1 MSKKEQVLLEDVDTE
16 KPKDIKKSIR
26 YFFELLMLQKKKTI
40 PAVISNVIGTLAYV
54 MIPLITARAIDG
66 LIEAIKTPD
75 TSMME
80 SIREA
85 ITGPLLLLLLL
96 SGIIF
101 ICNYFQEYLIA
112 SVSEE
117 VSLTLR
123 KKITDKLNKL
133 PLNFYDQTQVG
144 DLLSRT
150 TADADKVSTFI
161 VMSFN
166 QFVSSIIIVIVGLSL
181 MIYVSGRLALII
193 IIMILIN
200 IIVTKVISKKN
211 QTLFGDNMYTLGKL
225 SGATEEYYS
234 GNTIIKAFNKQE
246 DVIQKADQ
254 LIDEQYTAHKKAQFV
269 NFAIYP
275 IMRTITQLA
284 YISTALLG
292 AVLAIQGTMTI
303 GLLQAFLQYVNQ
315 ISDPITEA
323 SYVVNMLQGC
333 LAAIERIYEVLDE
346 ENEVPD
352 IANANVID
360 NPLGQI
366 EFSHVSFGYNK
377 NQLIMKDVSFIAEPK
392 KMIAIVGP
400 TGAGKTTLV
409 NLLMRFYEINSGAVL
424 FDGIGIKTLT
434 RHDLRKQFG
443 MVLQDT
449 WLFEG
454 TIAENISYGK
464 KDATREEFI
473 DAAKKAQCDS
483 FIKTLPEGYD
493 TIISS
498 ENNMISQGQQQLLTI
513 ARTIL
518 SAPKVMILD
527 EATSS
532 IDTKTEIKIQQAIDH
547 LMMDRTSFVIAHRLS
562 TIKNA
567 DLILVMDKGNIIETG
582 SHNELLEQDGFYAD
596 LYQSQFQTPT
606 A

>member
-1 MSKKEQVLLEDVDTE
+1 MSKKEQVLLEEIDSE
-16 KPKDIKKSIR
+16 KPKNLKKAVH

-40 PAVISNVIGTLAYV
+40 PAILSNIIGTLAYV
-54 MIPLITARAIDG
+54 SIPLVTAQAIDG
-66 LIEAIKTPD
+66 LIEAVRSPGA
-75 TSMME
+75 SMME
-80 SIREA
+80 SIRAA
-85 ITGPLLLLLLL
+85 ITGPLLILLVIA
-96 SGIIF
+96 GITF
-101 ICNYFQEYLIA
+101 VCNYFQEYLIA

-117 VSLTLR
+117 ASLTLR
-123 KKITDKLNKL
+123 KKITAKLNKL

-150 TADADKVSTFI
+150 TADADKVANFI
-161 VMSFN
+161 IMSFN
-166 QFVSSIIIVIVGLSL
+166 QFISSIIIVIVGLSL
-181 MIYVSGRLALII
+181 MIYVSGRLSLII
-193 IIMILIN
+193 ICMILVN

-246 DVIQKADQ
+246 EVIQKADQ
-254 LIDEQYTAHKKAQFV
+254 LIDEQYKAHKKAQFV

-275 IMRTITQLA
+275 IMRSITQLA
-284 YISTALLG
+284 YISSALMG
-292 AVLAIQGTMTI
+292 ATLAIQGTITI

-352 IANANVID
+352 IQKANLID

-377 NQLIMKDVSFIAEPK
+377 NQLIMKDVNFIAEPK
-392 KMIAIVGP
+392 KTIAIVGP

-409 NLLMRFYEINSGAVL
+409 NLLMRFYEINSGSIL
-424 FDGIGIKTLT
+424 FDGIDTNTLT

-464 KDATREEFI
+464 KDATREEVI
-473 DAAKKAQCDS
+473 AAAKKAQCDS
-483 FIKTLPEGYD
+483 FIQTLPEGYD

-518 SAPKVMILD
+518 SDPKVMILD

-547 LMMDRTSFVIAHRLS
+547 LMLDRTSFVIAHRLS

-582 SHNELLEQDGFYAD
+582 SHHELLDKDGFYAD
-596 LYQSQFQTPT
+596 LYQSQFQS

>member
-1 MSKKEQVLLEDVDTE
+1 MSKKEQVLLEELDSE
-16 KPKDIKKSIR
+16 KPKNLKKAVH

-40 PAVISNVIGTLAYV
+40 PAILSNIIGTLAYV
-54 MIPLITARAIDG
+54 SIPLVTAQAIDG
-66 LIEAIKTPD
+66 LIEAVKLPG

-80 SIREA
+80 SIRAA
-85 ITGPLLLLLLL
+85 ITGPLLILLIIA
-96 SGIIF
+96 GIIF

-117 VSLTLR
+117 ASLTLR
-123 KKITDKLNKL
+123 KKITAKLNKL

-150 TADADKVSTFI
+150 TADADKVANFI
-161 VMSFN
+161 IMSFN
-166 QFVSSIIIVIVGLSL
+166 QFISSIIIVIAGLSL
-181 MIYVSGRLALII
+181 MIYVSGRLSLII
-193 IIMILIN
+193 IFMILIN

-246 DVIQKADQ
+246 EVIQKADQ
-254 LIDEQYTAHKKAQFV
+254 LIDEQYKAHKKAQFV

-275 IMRTITQLA
+275 IMRSITQLA
-284 YISTALLG
+284 YISSALMG
-292 AVLAIQGTMTI
+292 ATLAIQGTITI

-333 LAAIERIYEVLDE
+333 LAAIERIYEVLDA

-352 IANANVID
+352 IKKANVID

-377 NQLIMKDVSFIAEPK
+377 NQLIMKDVNFIAEPK
-392 KMIAIVGP
+392 KTIAIVGP

-409 NLLMRFYEINSGAVL
+409 NLLMRFYEINSGSIL
-424 FDGIGIKTLT
+424 FDGIDTNTLT

-464 KDATREEFI
+464 KDATREEVI
-473 DAAKKAQCDS
+473 AAAKKAQCDS
-483 FIKTLPEGYD
+483 FIQTLPEGYD

-518 SAPKVMILD
+518 SDPKVMILD

-547 LMMDRTSFVIAHRLS
+547 LMLDRTSFVIAHRLS

-582 SHNELLEQDGFYAD
+582 SHHELLEKDGFYAD
-596 LYQSQFQTPT
+596 LYQSQFQS

>member
-1 MSKKEQVLLEDVDTE
+1 MSKKEQVLLEEIDTE
-16 KPKDIKKSIR
+16 KPKNLKKAVHS
-26 YFFELLMLQKKKTI
+26 FFELLMLQKKKTI
-40 PAVISNVIGTLAYV
+40 PAILSNIIGTLAYV
-54 MIPLITARAIDG
+54 SIPLVTAQAIDG
-66 LIEAIKTPD
+66 LIEAVRSPGA
-75 TSMME
+75 SMME
-80 SIREA
+80 SIRAA
-85 ITGPLLLLLLL
+85 ITGPLLILLVIA
-96 SGIIF
+96 GITF

-117 VSLTLR
+117 ASLTLR
-123 KKITDKLNKL
+123 KKITAKLNKL

-150 TADADKVSTFI
+150 TADADKVSNFI

-166 QFVSSIIIVIVGLSL
+166 QFISSIIIVIVGLSL
-181 MIYVSGRLALII
+181 MIYVSGRLSLII
-193 IIMILIN
+193 IFMILIN

-246 DVIQKADQ
+246 EVIQKADQ
-254 LIDEQYTAHKKAQFV
+254 LIDEQYKAHKKAQFV

-284 YISTALLG
+284 YISSALLG
-292 AVLAIQGTMTI
+292 ATLAIQGTITI

-352 IANANVID
+352 IKQANMID

-366 EFSHVSFGYNK
+366 EFSHVNFGYTK

-392 KMIAIVGP
+392 KTIAIVGP

-409 NLLMRFYEINSGAVL
+409 NLLMRFYEINSGSIL
-424 FDGIGIKTLT
+424 FDGIDTNTLT

-464 KDATREEFI
+464 KEATREEVI
-473 DAAKKAQCDS
+473 AAAKKAQCDS
-483 FIKTLPEGYD
+483 FIQTLPEGYD

-518 SAPKVMILD
+518 SDPKVMILD

-547 LMMDRTSFVIAHRLS
+547 LMLDRTSFVIAHRLS

-582 SHNELLEQDGFYAD
+582 NHNDLLEQDGFYAD
-596 LYQSQFQTPT
+596 LYQSQFQS

>member
-1 MSKKEQVLLEDVDTE
+1 MSKKEQVLLEELDSE
-16 KPKDIKKSIR
+16 KPKNLKKAVH

-40 PAVISNVIGTLAYV
+40 PAILSNIIGTLAYV
-54 MIPLITARAIDG
+54 SIPLVTAQAIDG
-66 LIEAIKTPD
+66 LIEAVKLPG

-80 SIREA
+80 SIRAA
-85 ITGPLLLLLLL
+85 ITGPLLILLIIA
-96 SGIIF
+96 GIIF

-117 VSLTLR
+117 ASLTLR
-123 KKITDKLNKL
+123 KKITAKLNKL

-150 TADADKVSTFI
+150 TADADKVANFI
-161 VMSFN
+161 IMSFN
-166 QFVSSIIIVIVGLSL
+166 QFISSIIIVIVGLSL
-181 MIYVSGRLALII
+181 MIYVSGRLSLII
-193 IIMILIN
+193 ICMILVN

-246 DVIQKADQ
+246 EVIQKADQ
-254 LIDEQYTAHKKAQFV
+254 LIDEQYKAHKKAQFV

-275 IMRTITQLA
+275 IMRSITQLA
-284 YISTALLG
+284 YISSALMG
-292 AVLAIQGTMTI
+292 ATLAIQGTITI

-333 LAAIERIYEVLDE
+333 LAAIERIYEVLDA

-352 IANANVID
+352 IKKANVID

-377 NQLIMKDVSFIAEPK
+377 NQLIMKDVNFIAEPK
-392 KMIAIVGP
+392 KTIAIVGP

-409 NLLMRFYEINSGAVL
+409 NLLMRFYEINSGSIL
-424 FDGIGIKTLT
+424 FDGIDTNTLT

-464 KDATREEFI
+464 KDATREEVI
-473 DAAKKAQCDS
+473 AAAKKAQCDS
-483 FIKTLPEGYD
+483 FIQTLPEGYD

-518 SAPKVMILD
+518 SDPKVMILD

-547 LMMDRTSFVIAHRLS
+547 LMLDRTSFVIAHRLS

-582 SHNELLEQDGFYAD
+582 SHHELLEKDGFYAD
-596 LYQSQFQTPT
+596 LYQSQFQS

>member
-1 MSKKEQVLLEDVDTE
+1 MSKKEQVLLEEIDSE
-16 KPKDIKKSIR
+16 KPKNLKKSVH

-40 PAVISNVIGTLAYV
+40 PAILSNIIGTLAYV
-54 MIPLITARAIDG
+54 SIPLVTAQAIDG
-66 LIEAIKTPD
+66 LIEAVKLPG

-80 SIREA
+80 SIRAA
-85 ITGPLLLLLLL
+85 ITGPLLILLIIA
-96 SGIIF
+96 GIIF

-117 VSLTLR
+117 TSLTLR
-123 KKITDKLNKL
+123 KKITAKLNKL

-150 TADADKVSTFI
+150 TADADKVANFI
-161 VMSFN
+161 IMSFN
-166 QFVSSIIIVIVGLSL
+166 QFISSIIIVIVGLSL
-181 MIYVSGRLALII
+181 MIYVSGRLSLII
-193 IIMILIN
+193 ICMILVN

-246 DVIQKADQ
+246 EVIQKADQ
-254 LIDEQYTAHKKAQFV
+254 LIDEQYKAHKKAQFV

-275 IMRTITQLA
+275 IMRSITQLA
-284 YISTALLG
+284 YISSALMG
-292 AVLAIQGTMTI
+292 ATLAIQGTLTI

-352 IANANVID
+352 IQKANVID
-360 NPLGQI
+360 NPHGQI

-377 NQLIMKDVSFIAEPK
+377 NQLIMKDVNFIAEPK
-392 KMIAIVGP
+392 KTIAIVGP

-409 NLLMRFYEINSGAVL
+409 NLLMRFYEINSGSIL
-424 FDGIGIKTLT
+424 FDGIDTNTLT

-464 KDATREEFI
+464 KDATREEVI
-473 DAAKKAQCDS
+473 AAAKKAQCDS
-483 FIKTLPEGYD
+483 FIQTLPEGYD

-518 SAPKVMILD
+518 SDPKVMILD

-547 LMMDRTSFVIAHRLS
+547 LMLDRTSFVIAHRLS

-582 SHNELLEQDGFYAD
+582 SHYELLEKDGFYAD
-596 LYQSQFQTPT
+596 LYQSQFQS

>member
-1 MSKKEQVLLEDVDTE
+1 M
-16 KPKDIKKSIR
+16 
-26 YFFELLMLQKKKTI
+26 
-40 PAVISNVIGTLAYV
+40 IGTLAYV
-54 MIPLITARAIDG
+54 SIPLVTAQAIDG
-66 LIEAIKTPD
+66 LIEAVKLPG

-80 SIREA
+80 SIRAA
-85 ITGPLLLLLLL
+85 ITGPLLILLIIA
-96 SGIIF
+96 GIIF

-117 VSLTLR
+117 ASLTLR
-123 KKITDKLNKL
+123 KKITAKLNKL

-150 TADADKVSTFI
+150 TADADKVANFI
-161 VMSFN
+161 IMSFN
-166 QFVSSIIIVIVGLSL
+166 QFISSIIIVIVGLSL
-181 MIYVSGRLALII
+181 MIYVSGRLSLII
-193 IIMILIN
+193 ICMILVN

-246 DVIQKADQ
+246 EVIQKADQ
-254 LIDEQYTAHKKAQFV
+254 LIDEQYKAHKKAQFV

-275 IMRTITQLA
+275 IMRSITQLA
-284 YISTALLG
+284 YISSALMG
-292 AVLAIQGTMTI
+292 ATLAIQGTITI

-333 LAAIERIYEVLDE
+333 LAAIERIYEVLDA

-352 IANANVID
+352 IKKANVID

-377 NQLIMKDVSFIAEPK
+377 NQLIMKDVNFIAEPK
-392 KMIAIVGP
+392 KTIAIVGP

-409 NLLMRFYEINSGAVL
+409 NLLMRFYEINSGSIL
-424 FDGIGIKTLT
+424 FDGIDTNTLT

-464 KDATREEFI
+464 KDATREEVI
-473 DAAKKAQCDS
+473 AAAKKAQCDS
-483 FIKTLPEGYD
+483 FIQTLPEGYD

-518 SAPKVMILD
+518 SDPKVMILD

-547 LMMDRTSFVIAHRLS
+547 LMLDRTSFVIAHRLS

-582 SHNELLEQDGFYAD
+582 SHHELLEKDGFYAD
-596 LYQSQFQTPT
+596 LYQSQFQS

>member
-1 MSKKEQVLLEDVDTE
+1 MSKKEQVLLEEIDSE
-16 KPKDIKKSIR
+16 KPKNLKKAVH

-40 PAVISNVIGTLAYV
+40 PAILSNFIGTLAYV
-54 MIPLITARAIDG
+54 SIPLVTAQAIDG
-66 LIEAIKTPD
+66 LIEAVRSPGA
-75 TSMME
+75 SMME
-80 SIREA
+80 SIRAA
-85 ITGPLLLLLLL
+85 ITGPLLILLVIA
-96 SGIIF
+96 GITF

-117 VSLTLR
+117 ASLTLR
-123 KKITDKLNKL
+123 KKLTAKLNKL

-150 TADADKVSTFI
+150 TADADKVANFI
-161 VMSFN
+161 IMSFN
-166 QFVSSIIIVIVGLSL
+166 QFISSIIIVIAGLSL
-181 MIYVSGRLALII
+181 MIYVSGRLSLII
-193 IIMILIN
+193 IFMILIN

-246 DVIQKADQ
+246 EVIQKADQ
-254 LIDEQYTAHKKAQFV
+254 LIDEQYKAHKNAQFV

-275 IMRTITQLA
+275 IMRSITQLA
-284 YISTALLG
+284 YISSALIG
-292 AVLAIQGTMTI
+292 ATLAIQGTITI

-352 IANANVID
+352 IQKANVID

-377 NQLIMKDVSFIAEPK
+377 NQLIMKDVNFIAEPK
-392 KMIAIVGP
+392 KTIAIVGP

-409 NLLMRFYEINSGAVL
+409 NLLMRFYEINSGSIL
-424 FDGIGIKTLT
+424 FDGIDTNTLT

-464 KDATREEFI
+464 KDATREEVI
-473 DAAKKAQCDS
+473 VAAKKAQCDS
-483 FIKTLPEGYD
+483 FIQTLPEGYD

-518 SAPKVMILD
+518 SDPKVMILD

-547 LMMDRTSFVIAHRLS
+547 LMLDRTSFVIAHRLS

-582 SHNELLEQDGFYAD
+582 SHHELLEKDGFYAD
-596 LYQSQFQTPT
+596 LYQSQFQS

>member
-1 MSKKEQVLLEDVDTE
+1 MSEKEQVLLEELDTE
-16 KPKDIKKSIR
+16 NPKNLKKAVH
-26 YFFELLMLQKKKTI
+26 YFLELLMLQKKKTI
-40 PAVISNVIGTLAYV
+40 PAVFSNIIGTLAYV
-54 MIPLITARAIDG
+54 MIPLVTAQAIDG
-66 LIEAIKTPD
+66 LIEAVKTPSY
-75 TSMME
+75 SMMN
-80 SIREA
+80 SVREA
-85 ITGPLLLLLLL
+85 ITGPLLLLLLI

-101 ICNYFQEYLIA
+101 MCNYFQEYLIA

-117 VSLTLR
+117 ASLTLR
-123 KKITDKLNKL
+123 KKITDKLNQL

-150 TADADKVSTFI
+150 TADADKVANFI
-161 VMSFN
+161 IMSFN
-166 QFVSSIIIVIVGLSL
+166 QFISSIIIVIVGLSL
-181 MIYVSGRLALII
+181 MIYVSGRLTLII
-193 IIMILIN
+193 IFMLLIN
-200 IIVTKVISKKN
+200 IIVTKFIAKKN
-211 QTLFGDNMYTLGKL
+211 QALFGNNMVTLGKL

-246 DVIQKADQ
+246 EVSQKTDQ
-254 LIDEQYTAHKKAQFV
+254 LIDKQYSAHKKSQFV

-284 YISTALLG
+284 YISSALVG
-292 AVLAIQGTMTI
+292 ATLAIQGTITI

-352 IANANVID
+352 IKKTNVIN

-366 EFSHVSFGYNK
+366 EFSHVNFGYNK

-392 KMIAIVGP
+392 KTIAIVGP

-409 NLLMRFYEINSGAVL
+409 NLLMRFYEINSGSIL
-424 FDGIGIKTLT
+424 FDGIDTNSLT

-449 WLFEG
+449 WLFKG

-464 KDATREEFI
+464 QKATREEVI
-473 DAAKKAQCDS
+473 VAAKKAQCDS
-483 FIKTLPEGYD
+483 FIQTLPEGYD

-518 SAPKVMILD
+518 SDPKVMILD

-532 IDTKTEIKIQQAIDH
+532 IDTKTEIKIQQAINH
-547 LMMDRTSFVIAHRLS
+547 LMLDRTSFVIAHRLS

-582 SHNELLEQDGFYAD
+582 SHKELLKQKGFYAD
-596 LYQSQFQTPT
+596 LYQSQFQT

>member
-1 MSKKEQVLLEDVDTE
+1 MSKKEQVLLEEIDSE
-16 KPKDIKKSIR
+16 KPKNLKKAVH

-40 PAVISNVIGTLAYV
+40 PAILSNFIGTLAYV
-54 MIPLITARAIDG
+54 SIPLVTAQAIDG
-66 LIEAIKTPD
+66 LIEAVRSPGA
-75 TSMME
+75 SMME
-80 SIREA
+80 SIRAA
-85 ITGPLLLLLLL
+85 ITGPLLILLVIA
-96 SGIIF
+96 GITF
-101 ICNYFQEYLIA
+101 VCNYFQEYLIA
-112 SVSEE
+112 TVSEE
-117 VSLTLR
+117 ASLTLR
-123 KKITDKLNKL
+123 KKITAKLNKL

-150 TADADKVSTFI
+150 TADADKVANFI
-161 VMSFN
+161 IMSFN
-166 QFVSSIIIVIVGLSL
+166 QFISSIIIVIAGLSL
-181 MIYVSGRLALII
+181 MIYVSGRLSLII
-193 IIMILIN
+193 IFMILIN

-211 QTLFGDNMYTLGKL
+211 QTLFGDNMCTLGNL

-246 DVIQKADQ
+246 EVIQKADQ
-254 LIDEQYTAHKKAQFV
+254 LIDEQYKAHKKAQFV

-275 IMRTITQLA
+275 IMRSITQLA
-284 YISTALLG
+284 YISSALMG
-292 AVLAIQGTMTI
+292 ATLAIQGTITI

-352 IANANVID
+352 IQKANLID

-377 NQLIMKDVSFIAEPK
+377 NQLIMKDVNFIAEPK
-392 KMIAIVGP
+392 KTIAIVGP

-409 NLLMRFYEINSGAVL
+409 NLLMRFYEINSGSIL
-424 FDGIGIKTLT
+424 FDGIDTNTLT

-464 KDATREEFI
+464 KDATREEVI
-473 DAAKKAQCDS
+473 AAAKKAQCDS
-483 FIKTLPEGYD
+483 FIQTLPEGYD

-518 SAPKVMILD
+518 SDPKVMILD

-547 LMMDRTSFVIAHRLS
+547 LMLDRTSFVIAHRLS

-582 SHNELLEQDGFYAD
+582 SHHELLDKDGFYAD
-596 LYQSQFQTPT
+596 LYQSQFQS

>member
-1 MSKKEQVLLEDVDTE
+1 MSKKEQVLLEEIDSE
-16 KPKDIKKSIR
+16 KPKNLKKSVH

-40 PAVISNVIGTLAYV
+40 PAILSNIIGTLAYV
-54 MIPLITARAIDG
+54 SIPLVTAQAIDG
-66 LIEAIKTPD
+66 LIEAVKLPG

-80 SIREA
+80 SIRAA
-85 ITGPLLLLLLL
+85 ITGPLLILLIIA
-96 SGIIF
+96 GIIF

-117 VSLTLR
+117 TSLTLR
-123 KKITDKLNKL
+123 KKITAKLNKL
-133 PLNFYDQTQVG
+133 HLNFYDQTQVG

-150 TADADKVSTFI
+150 TADADKVANFI
-161 VMSFN
+161 IMSFN
-166 QFVSSIIIVIVGLSL
+166 QFISSIIIVIVGLSL
-181 MIYVSGRLALII
+181 MIYVSGRLSLII
-193 IIMILIN
+193 ICMILVN

-211 QTLFGDNMYTLGKL
+211 QTLFGDNMYTLGNL

-246 DVIQKADQ
+246 EVIQKADQ
-254 LIDEQYTAHKKAQFV
+254 LIDEQYKAHKKAQFV

-275 IMRTITQLA
+275 IMRSITQLA
-284 YISTALLG
+284 YISSALVG
-292 AVLAIQGTMTI
+292 ATLAIQGTITI

-352 IANANVID
+352 IQKANVID
-360 NPLGQI
+360 NPHGQI

-377 NQLIMKDVSFIAEPK
+377 NQLIMKDVNFIAEPK
-392 KMIAIVGP
+392 KTIAIVGP

-409 NLLMRFYEINSGAVL
+409 NLLMRFYEINSGSIL
-424 FDGIGIKTLT
+424 FDGIDTNTLT

-464 KDATREEFI
+464 KDATREEVI
-473 DAAKKAQCDS
+473 AAAKKAQCDS
-483 FIKTLPEGYD
+483 FIQTLPEGYD

-518 SAPKVMILD
+518 SDPKVMILD

-547 LMMDRTSFVIAHRLS
+547 LMLDRTSFVIAHRLS

-582 SHNELLEQDGFYAD
+582 SHHELLEKDGFYAD
-596 LYQSQFQTPT
+596 LYQSQFQS

>member
-1 MSKKEQVLLEDVDTE
+1 MSKKEQVLLEELDSE
-16 KPKDIKKSIR
+16 KPKNLKKAVH
-26 YFFELLMLQKKKTI
+26 YFFELLMLQKKRTI
-40 PAVISNVIGTLAYV
+40 PAILSNIIGTLAYV
-54 MIPLITARAIDG
+54 SIPLVTAQAIDG
-66 LIEAIKTPD
+66 LIEAVKLPG

-80 SIREA
+80 SIRAA
-85 ITGPLLLLLLL
+85 ITGPLLILLIIA
-96 SGIIF
+96 GIIF

-117 VSLTLR
+117 ASLTLR
-123 KKITDKLNKL
+123 KKITAKLNKL

-150 TADADKVSTFI
+150 TADADKVANFI
-161 VMSFN
+161 IMSFN
-166 QFVSSIIIVIVGLSL
+166 QFISSIIIVIVGLSL
-181 MIYVSGRLALII
+181 MIYVSGRLSLII
-193 IIMILIN
+193 ICMILVN

-246 DVIQKADQ
+246 EVIQKADQ
-254 LIDEQYTAHKKAQFV
+254 LIDEQYKAHKKAQFV

-275 IMRTITQLA
+275 IMRSITQLA
-284 YISTALLG
+284 YISSALMG
-292 AVLAIQGTMTI
+292 ATLAIQGTITI

-333 LAAIERIYEVLDE
+333 LAAIERIYEVLDA

-352 IANANVID
+352 IKKANVID

-377 NQLIMKDVSFIAEPK
+377 NQLIMKDVNFIAEPK
-392 KMIAIVGP
+392 KTIAIVGP

-409 NLLMRFYEINSGAVL
+409 NLLMRFYEINSGSIL
-424 FDGIGIKTLT
+424 FDGIDTNTLT
-434 RHDLRKQFG
+434 RHDLRKHFG

-464 KDATREEFI
+464 KDATREEVI
-473 DAAKKAQCDS
+473 AAAKKAQCDS
-483 FIKTLPEGYD
+483 FIQTLPEGYD

-518 SAPKVMILD
+518 SDPKVMILD

-547 LMMDRTSFVIAHRLS
+547 LMLDRTSFVIAHRLS

-582 SHNELLEQDGFYAD
+582 SHHELLEKDGFYAD
-596 LYQSQFQTPT
+596 LYQSQFQS

>member
-1 MSKKEQVLLEDVDTE
+1 MSKKEHVLLEEIDTE
-16 KPKDIKKSIR
+16 KPKNLKKAVH

-40 PAVISNVIGTLAYV
+40 PAILSNIIGTLAYV
-54 MIPLITARAIDG
+54 AIPLVTAQAIDG
-66 LIEAIKTPD
+66 LIEAIKTSG

-80 SIREA
+80 NIREA

-117 VSLTLR
+117 ASLTLR

-150 TADADKVSTFI
+150 TADADKVSNFI

-166 QFVSSIIIVIVGLSL
+166 QFVSSIIIVIVGLCL

-234 GNTIIKAFNKQE
+234 GNMIIKAFNKQE
-246 DVIQKADQ
+246 DVIQKADE

-275 IMRTITQLA
+275 VMRTITQLA

-346 ENEVPD
+346 ENEIPD

-360 NPLGQI
+360 NTLGQI

-424 FDGIGIKTLT
+424 FDGINIKTLT
-434 RHDLRKQFG
+434 RHDLRKQYG

-464 KDATREEFI
+464 KDATREEVI
-473 DAAKKAQCDS
+473 AAAKKAQCDS
-483 FIKTLPEGYD
+483 FIKTLSEGYD

-498 ENNMISQGQQQLLTI
+498 ENNMISQGQQQLLKI

-518 SAPKVMILD
+518 SDPKVMILD

-532 IDTKTEIKIQQAIDH
+532 IDTKTEINIQQAIDH

-582 SHNELLEQDGFYAD
+582 NHNELLEQDGFYAD
-596 LYQSQFQTPT
+596 LYQSQFQTIT
-606 A
+606 G

>member
-1 MSKKEQVLLEDVDTE
+1 L
-16 KPKDIKKSIR
+16 
-26 YFFELLMLQKKKTI
+26 
-40 PAVISNVIGTLAYV
+40 VIA
-54 MIPLITARAIDG
+54 
-66 LIEAIKTPD
+66 
-75 TSMME
+75 
-80 SIREA
+80 
-85 ITGPLLLLLLL
+85 
-96 SGIIF
+96 GIIF

-117 VSLTLR
+117 ASLTLR
-123 KKITDKLNKL
+123 KKLTAKLNKL

-150 TADADKVSTFI
+150 TADADKVANFI

-166 QFVSSIIIVIVGLSL
+166 QFISSIIIVIVGLSL
-181 MIYVSGRLALII
+181 MIYVSGRLSLII
-193 IIMILIN
+193 IFMILIN

-246 DVIQKADQ
+246 EVIQKANQ
-254 LIDEQYTAHKKAQFV
+254 LIDEQYKAHKKAQFV

-275 IMRTITQLA
+275 IMRSITQLA
-284 YISTALLG
+284 YISSALMG
-292 AVLAIQGTMTI
+292 ATLAIQGTLTI

-352 IANANVID
+352 IQKANVID

-377 NQLIMKDVSFIAEPK
+377 NQLIMKDVNFIAEPK
-392 KMIAIVGP
+392 KTIAIVGP

-409 NLLMRFYEINSGAVL
+409 NLLMRFYEINSGSIL
-424 FDGIGIKTLT
+424 FDGIDTNTLT

-464 KDATREEFI
+464 KDATREEVI
-473 DAAKKAQCDS
+473 AAAKKAQCDS
-483 FIKTLPEGYD
+483 FIQTLPEGYD

-518 SAPKVMILD
+518 SDPKVMILD

-547 LMMDRTSFVIAHRLS
+547 LMLDRTSFVIAHRLS

-582 SHNELLEQDGFYAD
+582 SHHELLEKDGFYAD
-596 LYQSQFQTPT
+596 LYQSQFQS

>member
-1 MSKKEQVLLEDVDTE
+1 MSKKEQVLLEELDSE
-16 KPKDIKKSIR
+16 KPKNLKKAVH

-40 PAVISNVIGTLAYV
+40 PAILSNIIGTLAYV
-54 MIPLITARAIDG
+54 SIPLVTAQAIDG
-66 LIEAIKTPD
+66 LIEAVKLPG

-80 SIREA
+80 SIRAA
-85 ITGPLLLLLLL
+85 ITGPLLILLIIA
-96 SGIIF
+96 GIIF

-117 VSLTLR
+117 ASLTLR
-123 KKITDKLNKL
+123 KKITAKLNKL

-150 TADADKVSTFI
+150 TADADKVVNFI
-161 VMSFN
+161 IMSFN
-166 QFVSSIIIVIVGLSL
+166 QFISSIIIVIVGLSL
-181 MIYVSGRLALII
+181 MIYVSGRLSLII
-193 IIMILIN
+193 ICMILVN

-246 DVIQKADQ
+246 EVIQKADQ
-254 LIDEQYTAHKKAQFV
+254 LIDEQYKAHKKAQFV

-275 IMRTITQLA
+275 IMRSITQLA
-284 YISTALLG
+284 YISSALMG
-292 AVLAIQGTMTI
+292 ATLAIQGTITI

-352 IANANVID
+352 IKKANVID

-377 NQLIMKDVSFIAEPK
+377 NQLIMKDVNFIAEPK
-392 KMIAIVGP
+392 KTIAIVGP

-409 NLLMRFYEINSGAVL
+409 NLLMRFYEINSGSIL
-424 FDGIGIKTLT
+424 FDGIDTNTLT

-464 KDATREEFI
+464 KDATREEVI
-473 DAAKKAQCDS
+473 AAAKKAQCDS
-483 FIKTLPEGYD
+483 FIQTLPEGYD

-518 SAPKVMILD
+518 SDPKVMILD

-547 LMMDRTSFVIAHRLS
+547 LMLDRTSFVIAHRLS

-582 SHNELLEQDGFYAD
+582 SHHELLEKDGFYAD
-596 LYQSQFQTPT
+596 LYQSQFQS

>member
-1 MSKKEQVLLEDVDTE
+1 MSKKEQVLLEELDSE
-16 KPKDIKKSIR
+16 KPKNLKKAVH

-40 PAVISNVIGTLAYV
+40 PAILSNIIGTLAYV
-54 MIPLITARAIDG
+54 SIPLVTAQAIDG
-66 LIEAIKTPD
+66 LIEAVKLPG

-80 SIREA
+80 SIRAA
-85 ITGPLLLLLLL
+85 ITGPLLILLIIA
-96 SGIIF
+96 GIIF

-117 VSLTLR
+117 ASLTLR
-123 KKITDKLNKL
+123 KKITAKLNKL

-150 TADADKVSTFI
+150 TADADKVANFI
-161 VMSFN
+161 IMSFN
-166 QFVSSIIIVIVGLSL
+166 QFISSIIIVIVGLSL
-181 MIYVSGRLALII
+181 MIYVSGRLSLII
-193 IIMILIN
+193 ICMILVN

-246 DVIQKADQ
+246 EVIQKADQ
-254 LIDEQYTAHKKAQFV
+254 LIDEQYKAHKKAQFV

-275 IMRTITQLA
+275 IMRSITQLA
-284 YISTALLG
+284 YISSALMG
-292 AVLAIQGTMTI
+292 ATLAIQGTITI

-333 LAAIERIYEVLDE
+333 LAAIERIYEVLDA

-352 IANANVID
+352 IKKANVID

-377 NQLIMKDVSFIAEPK
+377 KQLIMKDVNFIAEPK
-392 KMIAIVGP
+392 KTIAIVGP

-409 NLLMRFYEINSGAVL
+409 NLLMRFYEINSGSIL
-424 FDGIGIKTLT
+424 FDGIDTNTLT

-464 KDATREEFI
+464 KDATREEVI
-473 DAAKKAQCDS
+473 AAAKKAQCDS
-483 FIKTLPEGYD
+483 FIQTLPEGYD

-518 SAPKVMILD
+518 SDPKVMILD

-547 LMMDRTSFVIAHRLS
+547 LMLDRTSFVIAHRLS

-582 SHNELLEQDGFYAD
+582 SHHELLEKDGFYAD
-596 LYQSQFQTPT
+596 LYQSQFQS

>member
-1 MSKKEQVLLEDVDTE
+1 MSKKEQVLLEEIDSE
-16 KPKDIKKSIR
+16 KPKNLKKAVH

-40 PAVISNVIGTLAYV
+40 PAILSNLIGTFAYV
-54 MIPLITARAIDG
+54 SIPLVTAQAIDG
-66 LIEAIKTPD
+66 LIEAVRSPGA
-75 TSMME
+75 SMME
-80 SIREA
+80 SIRA
-85 ITGPLLLLLLL
+85 SITGPLLILLVIA
-96 SGIIF
+96 GITF

-117 VSLTLR
+117 ASLTLR
-123 KKITDKLNKL
+123 KKITAKLNKL

-150 TADADKVSTFI
+150 TADADKVANFI
-161 VMSFN
+161 IMSFN
-166 QFVSSIIIVIVGLSL
+166 QFISSIIIVIAGLSL
-181 MIYVSGRLALII
+181 MIYVSGRLSLII
-193 IIMILIN
+193 IFMILIN

-246 DVIQKADQ
+246 EVIQKADQ
-254 LIDEQYTAHKKAQFV
+254 LIDDQYKAHKKAQFV

-275 IMRTITQLA
+275 IMRSITQLA
-284 YISTALLG
+284 YISSALMG
-292 AVLAIQGTMTI
+292 ATLAIQGTITI

-352 IANANVID
+352 IQKANVID

-377 NQLIMKDVSFIAEPK
+377 NQLIMKDVNFIAEPK
-392 KMIAIVGP
+392 KTIAIVGP

-409 NLLMRFYEINSGAVL
+409 NLLMRFYEINSGSIL
-424 FDGIGIKTLT
+424 FDGIDTNTLT

-464 KDATREEFI
+464 KDATREEVI
-473 DAAKKAQCDS
+473 AAAKKAQCDS
-483 FIKTLPEGYD
+483 FIQTLPEGYD

-518 SAPKVMILD
+518 SDPKVMILD

-547 LMMDRTSFVIAHRLS
+547 LMLDRTSFVIAHRLS

-582 SHNELLEQDGFYAD
+582 SHHELLEKDGFYAD
-596 LYQSQFQTPT
+596 LYQSQFQS

>member
-1 MSKKEQVLLEDVDTE
+1 MSKKEQVLLEEMGTE
-16 KPKDIKKSIR
+16 KPKNLKKSVH

-40 PAVISNVIGTLAYV
+40 PAILSNIIGTLAYV
-54 MIPLITARAIDG
+54 SIPLVTAQAIDG
-66 LIEAIKTPD
+66 LIEAVRSPGA
-75 TSMME
+75 SMME
-80 SIREA
+80 SIRAA
-85 ITGPLLLLLLL
+85 ITGPLLILLVIA
-96 SGIIF
+96 GITF

-117 VSLTLR
+117 ASLTLR
-123 KKITDKLNKL
+123 KKITEKLNTL

-150 TADADKVSTFI
+150 TADADKVSNFI

-166 QFVSSIIIVIVGLSL
+166 QFISSIIIVIAGLSL
-181 MIYVSGRLALII
+181 MIYVSGRLSLII
-193 IIMILIN
+193 IFMILIN

-246 DVIQKADQ
+246 EVIQKADQ
-254 LIDEQYTAHKKAQFV
+254 LIDDQYKAHKKAQFV

-284 YISTALLG
+284 YISTALVG
-292 AVLAIQGTMTI
+292 AGLAIQGTITI

-352 IANANVID
+352 IKQANVID

-366 EFSHVSFGYNK
+366 EFSHVNFGYTK

-392 KMIAIVGP
+392 KTIAIVGP

-409 NLLMRFYEINSGAVL
+409 NLLMRFYEINNGSIL
-424 FDGIGIKTLT
+424 FDGIDTNTLT

-464 KDATREEFI
+464 KEATREEI
-473 DAAKKAQCDS
+473 IAAAKKAQCDS
-483 FIKTLPEGYD
+483 FIQTLPEGYD

-518 SAPKVMILD
+518 SDPKVMILD

-547 LMMDRTSFVIAHRLS
+547 LMLDRTSFVIAHRLS

-582 SHNELLEQDGFYAD
+582 HHNDLLEQNGFYAD
-596 LYQSQFQTPT
+596 LYQSQFQT

>member
-1 MSKKEQVLLEDVDTE
+1 MSKKEQVLLEELDSE
-16 KPKDIKKSIR
+16 KPKNLKKAVH

-40 PAVISNVIGTLAYV
+40 PAILSNIIGTLAYV
-54 MIPLITARAIDG
+54 SIPLVTAQAIDG
-66 LIEAIKTPD
+66 LIEAVKLPG

-80 SIREA
+80 SIRAA
-85 ITGPLLLLLLL
+85 ITGPLLILLIIA
-96 SGIIF
+96 GIIF

-117 VSLTLR
+117 ASLTLR
-123 KKITDKLNKL
+123 KKITAKLNKL

-150 TADADKVSTFI
+150 TADADKVANFI
-161 VMSFN
+161 IMSFN
-166 QFVSSIIIVIVGLSL
+166 QFISSIIIVIVGLSL
-181 MIYVSGRLALII
+181 MIYVSGRLSLII
-193 IIMILIN
+193 ICMILVN

-246 DVIQKADQ
+246 EVIQKADQ
-254 LIDEQYTAHKKAQFV
+254 LIDEQYKAHKKAQFV

-284 YISTALLG
+284 YISSALMG
-292 AVLAIQGTMTI
+292 ATLAIQGTITI

-333 LAAIERIYEVLDE
+333 LAAIERIYEVLDA

-352 IANANVID
+352 IKKANVID

-377 NQLIMKDVSFIAEPK
+377 NQLIMKDVNFIAEPK
-392 KMIAIVGP
+392 KTIAIVGP

-409 NLLMRFYEINSGAVL
+409 NLLMRFYEINSGSIL
-424 FDGIGIKTLT
+424 FDGIDTNTLT

-464 KDATREEFI
+464 KDVTREEVI
-473 DAAKKAQCDS
+473 AAAKKAQCDS
-483 FIKTLPEGYD
+483 FIQTLPEGYD

-518 SAPKVMILD
+518 SDPKVMILD

-547 LMMDRTSFVIAHRLS
+547 LMLDRTSFVIAHRLS

-582 SHNELLEQDGFYAD
+582 SHHELLEKDGFYAD
-596 LYQSQFQTPT
+596 LYQSQFQS

>member
-1 MSKKEQVLLEDVDTE
+1 MSKKEQVLLEELDSE
-16 KPKDIKKSIR
+16 KPKNLKKAVH

-40 PAVISNVIGTLAYV
+40 PAILSNIIGTLAYV
-54 MIPLITARAIDG
+54 SIPLVTAQAIDG
-66 LIEAIKTPD
+66 LIEAVKLPG

-80 SIREA
+80 SIRAA
-85 ITGPLLLLLLL
+85 ITGPLLILLIIA
-96 SGIIF
+96 GIIF

-117 VSLTLR
+117 ASLTLR
-123 KKITDKLNKL
+123 KKITAKLNKL

-150 TADADKVSTFI
+150 TADADKVANFI
-161 VMSFN
+161 IMSFN
-166 QFVSSIIIVIVGLSL
+166 QFISSIIIVIVGLSL
-181 MIYVSGRLALII
+181 MIYVSGRLSLII
-193 IIMILIN
+193 ICMILVN

-246 DVIQKADQ
+246 EVIQKADQ
-254 LIDEQYTAHKKAQFV
+254 LIDEQYKAHKKAQFV

-275 IMRTITQLA
+275 IMRSITQLA
-284 YISTALLG
+284 YISSALMG
-292 AVLAIQGTMTI
+292 ATLAIQGTITI

-333 LAAIERIYEVLDE
+333 LAAIERIYEVLDA

-352 IANANVID
+352 IKKANVID

-377 NQLIMKDVSFIAEPK
+377 NQLIMKDVNFIAEPK
-392 KMIAIVGP
+392 KTIAIVGP

-409 NLLMRFYEINSGAVL
+409 NLLMRFYEINSGSIL
-424 FDGIGIKTLT
+424 FDGIDTNTLT

-464 KDATREEFI
+464 KDATREEVI
-473 DAAKKAQCDS
+473 AAAKKAQCDS
-483 FIKTLPEGYD
+483 FIQTLTEGYD

-518 SAPKVMILD
+518 SDPKVMILD

-547 LMMDRTSFVIAHRLS
+547 LMLDRTSFVIAHRLS

-582 SHNELLEQDGFYAD
+582 SHHELLEKDGFYAD
-596 LYQSQFQTPT
+596 LYQSQFQS

>member
-1 MSKKEQVLLEDVDTE
+1 MSKKEQVLLEEIDSE
-16 KPKDIKKSIR
+16 KPKNLKKSVH

-40 PAVISNVIGTLAYV
+40 PAILSNIIGTLAYV
-54 MIPLITARAIDG
+54 SIPLVTAQAIDG
-66 LIEAIKTPD
+66 LIEAVKLPG

-80 SIREA
+80 SIRAA
-85 ITGPLLLLLLL
+85 ITGPLLILLIIA
-96 SGIIF
+96 GIIF

-117 VSLTLR
+117 TSLTLR
-123 KKITDKLNKL
+123 KKITAKLNKL

-150 TADADKVSTFI
+150 TADADKVANFI
-161 VMSFN
+161 IMSFN
-166 QFVSSIIIVIVGLSL
+166 QFISSIIIVIVGLSL
-181 MIYVSGRLALII
+181 MIYVSGRLSLII
-193 IIMILIN
+193 ICMILVN

-211 QTLFGDNMYTLGKL
+211 QTLFGDNMYTLGNL

-246 DVIQKADQ
+246 EVIQKANQ
-254 LIDEQYTAHKKAQFV
+254 LIDEQYKAHKKAQFV

-275 IMRTITQLA
+275 IMRSITQLA
-284 YISTALLG
+284 YISSALMG
-292 AVLAIQGTMTI
+292 ATLTIQGTLTI

-352 IANANVID
+352 IQKANVID

-366 EFSHVSFGYNK
+366 EFSHVSFGYNN
-377 NQLIMKDVSFIAEPK
+377 NQLIMKDVNFIAEPK
-392 KMIAIVGP
+392 KTFAIVGP

-409 NLLMRFYEINSGAVL
+409 NLLMRFYEINSGSIL
-424 FDGIGIKTLT
+424 FDGIDTNTLT

-464 KDATREEFI
+464 KDATREEVI
-473 DAAKKAQCDS
+473 AAAKKAQCDS
-483 FIKTLPEGYD
+483 FIQTLPEGYD

-518 SAPKVMILD
+518 SDPKVMILD

-547 LMMDRTSFVIAHRLS
+547 LMLDRTSFVIAHRLS

-582 SHNELLEQDGFYAD
+582 SHHELLEKDGFYAD
-596 LYQSQFQTPT
+596 LYQSQFQS

>member
-1 MSKKEQVLLEDVDTE
+1 MSKKEQVLLEELDSE
-16 KPKDIKKSIR
+16 KPKNLKKAVH

-40 PAVISNVIGTLAYV
+40 PAILSNIIGTLAYV
-54 MIPLITARAIDG
+54 SIPLVTAQAIDG
-66 LIEAIKTPD
+66 LIEAVKLPG

-80 SIREA
+80 SIRAA
-85 ITGPLLLLLLL
+85 ITGPLLILLIIA
-96 SGIIF
+96 GIIF

-117 VSLTLR
+117 ASLTLR
-123 KKITDKLNKL
+123 KKITAKLNKL

-150 TADADKVSTFI
+150 TADADKVANFI
-161 VMSFN
+161 IMSFN
-166 QFVSSIIIVIVGLSL
+166 QFISSIIIVIVGLSL
-181 MIYVSGRLALII
+181 MIYVSGRLSLII
-193 IIMILIN
+193 ICMILVN

-246 DVIQKADQ
+246 EVIQKADQ
-254 LIDEQYTAHKKAQFV
+254 LIDEQYKAHKKAQFV

-275 IMRTITQLA
+275 IMRSITQLA
-284 YISTALLG
+284 YISSALMG
-292 AVLAIQGTMTI
+292 ATLAIQGTITI

-333 LAAIERIYEVLDE
+333 LAAIERIYEVLDA

-352 IANANVID
+352 IKKANVID

-377 NQLIMKDVSFIAEPK
+377 NQLIMKDVNFIAEPK
-392 KMIAIVGP
+392 KTIAIVGP

-409 NLLMRFYEINSGAVL
+409 NLLMRFYEINSGSIL
-424 FDGIGIKTLT
+424 FDGIDTNTLT

-464 KDATREEFI
+464 KDATREEVI
-473 DAAKKAQCDS
+473 AAAKKAQCDS
-483 FIKTLPEGYD
+483 FIQTLPEGYD

-518 SAPKVMILD
+518 SDPKVMILD

-547 LMMDRTSFVIAHRLS
+547 LMLDRTSFVIAHRLS

-582 SHNELLEQDGFYAD
+582 SHHELLEKDGFYAD
-596 LYQSQFQTPT
+596 LYQSQFQT

>member
-1 MSKKEQVLLEDVDTE
+1 M
-16 KPKDIKKSIR
+16 
-26 YFFELLMLQKKKTI
+26 
-40 PAVISNVIGTLAYV
+40 GTLAYV
-54 MIPLITARAIDG
+54 SIPLVTAQAIDG
-66 LIEAIKTPD
+66 LIEAVKLPG

-80 SIREA
+80 SIRAA
-85 ITGPLLLLLLL
+85 ITGPLLILLIIA
-96 SGIIF
+96 GIIF

-117 VSLTLR
+117 ASLTLR
-123 KKITDKLNKL
+123 KKITAKLNKL

-150 TADADKVSTFI
+150 TADADKVANFI
-161 VMSFN
+161 IMSFN
-166 QFVSSIIIVIVGLSL
+166 QFISSIIIVIVGLSL
-181 MIYVSGRLALII
+181 MIYVSGRLSLII
-193 IIMILIN
+193 ICMILVN

-246 DVIQKADQ
+246 EVIQKADQ
-254 LIDEQYTAHKKAQFV
+254 LIDEQYKAHKKAQFV

-275 IMRTITQLA
+275 IMRSITQLA
-284 YISTALLG
+284 YISSALMG
-292 AVLAIQGTMTI
+292 ATLAIQGTITI

-333 LAAIERIYEVLDE
+333 LAAIERIYEVLDA

-352 IANANVID
+352 IKKANVID

-377 NQLIMKDVSFIAEPK
+377 NQLIMKDVNFIAEPK
-392 KMIAIVGP
+392 KTIAIVGP

-409 NLLMRFYEINSGAVL
+409 NLLMRFYEINSGSIL
-424 FDGIGIKTLT
+424 FDGIDTNTLT

-464 KDATREEFI
+464 KDATREEVI
-473 DAAKKAQCDS
+473 AAAKKAQCDS
-483 FIKTLPEGYD
+483 FIQTLPEGYD

-518 SAPKVMILD
+518 SDPKVMILD

-547 LMMDRTSFVIAHRLS
+547 LMLDRTSFVIAHRLS

-582 SHNELLEQDGFYAD
+582 SHHELLEKDGFYAD
-596 LYQSQFQTPT
+596 LYQSQFQS

>member
-1 MSKKEQVLLEDVDTE
+1 MSKKEQVHLEEIDSE
-16 KPKDIKKSIR
+16 KPKNLKKAVN

-40 PAVISNVIGTLAYV
+40 PAILSNIIGTLAYV
-54 MIPLITARAIDG
+54 SIPLVTAQAIDG
-66 LIEAIKTPD
+66 LIEAVKSPGA
-75 TSMME
+75 SMME
-80 SIREA
+80 SIRVA
-85 ITGPLLLLLLL
+85 IMGPLLILLIIA
-96 SGIIF
+96 GIIF

-112 SVSEE
+112 SVSEDA
-117 VSLTLR
+117 SLTLR
-123 KKITDKLNKL
+123 KKITAKLNKL

-150 TADADKVSTFI
+150 TADADKVANFI
-161 VMSFN
+161 IMSFN
-166 QFVSSIIIVIVGLSL
+166 QFISSIIIVIVGLSL
-181 MIYVSGRLALII
+181 MIYVSGRLSLII
-193 IIMILIN
+193 ICMILVN

-246 DVIQKADQ
+246 EVIQKADQ
-254 LIDEQYTAHKKAQFV
+254 LIDEQYKAHKKAQFV

-275 IMRTITQLA
+275 IMRSITQLA
-284 YISTALLG
+284 YISSALMG
-292 AVLAIQGTMTI
+292 AALAIQGTLTI

-352 IANANVID
+352 IQKANVID

-377 NQLIMKDVSFIAEPK
+377 NQLIMKDVNFIAEPK
-392 KMIAIVGP
+392 KTIAIVGP

-409 NLLMRFYEINSGAVL
+409 NLLMRFYEINSGSIL
-424 FDGIGIKTLT
+424 FDGIDTNTLT

-464 KDATREEFI
+464 KDATREEVI
-473 DAAKKAQCDS
+473 AAAKKAQCDS
-483 FIKTLPEGYD
+483 FIQTLPEGYD

-518 SAPKVMILD
+518 SDPKVMILD

-547 LMMDRTSFVIAHRLS
+547 LMLDRTSFVIAHRLS

-582 SHNELLEQDGFYAD
+582 SHHELLEKDGFYAD
-596 LYQSQFQTPT
+596 LYQSQFQS

>member
-1 MSKKEQVLLEDVDTE
+1 MSKKEQVLLEELDSE
-16 KPKDIKKSIR
+16 KPKNLKKAVH

-40 PAVISNVIGTLAYV
+40 PAILSNIIGTLAYV
-54 MIPLITARAIDG
+54 SIPLVTAQAIDG
-66 LIEAIKTPD
+66 LIEAVKLPG

-80 SIREA
+80 SIRAA
-85 ITGPLLLLLLL
+85 ITGPLLILLIIA
-96 SGIIF
+96 GIIF

-117 VSLTLR
+117 ASLTLR
-123 KKITDKLNKL
+123 KKITAKLNKL

-150 TADADKVSTFI
+150 TADADKVANFI
-161 VMSFN
+161 IMSFN
-166 QFVSSIIIVIVGLSL
+166 QFISSIIIVIAGLSL
-181 MIYVSGRLALII
+181 MIYVSGRLSLII
-193 IIMILIN
+193 IFMILIN

-246 DVIQKADQ
+246 EVIQKADQ
-254 LIDEQYTAHKKAQFV
+254 LIDDQYKAHKKAQFV

-284 YISTALLG
+284 YISTALVG

-333 LAAIERIYEVLDE
+333 LAAIERIYEVLDD

-352 IANANVID
+352 IKKANMID

-377 NQLIMKDVSFIAEPK
+377 NQLIMKDVNFIAEPK
-392 KMIAIVGP
+392 KTIAIVGP

-409 NLLMRFYEINSGAVL
+409 NLLMRFYEINSGSIL
-424 FDGIGIKTLT
+424 FDGIDTNTLT

-464 KDATREEFI
+464 KDATREEVI
-473 DAAKKAQCDS
+473 AAAKKAQCDS
-483 FIKTLPEGYD
+483 FIQTLPEGYD

-518 SAPKVMILD
+518 SDPKVMILD

-547 LMMDRTSFVIAHRLS
+547 LMLDRTSFVIAHRLS

-582 SHNELLEQDGFYAD
+582 NHNDLLEQDGFYAD
-596 LYQSQFQTPT
+596 LYQSQFQS

>member
-1 MSKKEQVLLEDVDTE
+1 MSKKEQVLLEEIDSE
-16 KPKDIKKSIR
+16 KPKNLKKAVH

-40 PAVISNVIGTLAYV
+40 PAILSNFIGTLAYV
-54 MIPLITARAIDG
+54 SIPLVTAQAIDG
-66 LIEAIKTPD
+66 LIEAVRSPGA
-75 TSMME
+75 SMME
-80 SIREA
+80 SIRAA
-85 ITGPLLLLLLL
+85 ITGPLLILLVIA
-96 SGIIF
+96 GITF
-101 ICNYFQEYLIA
+101 VCNYFQEYLIA
-112 SVSEE
+112 TVSEE
-117 VSLTLR
+117 ASLTLR
-123 KKITDKLNKL
+123 KKITAKLNKL

-150 TADADKVSTFI
+150 TADADKVANFI
-161 VMSFN
+161 IMSFN
-166 QFVSSIIIVIVGLSL
+166 QFISSIIIVIAGLSL
-181 MIYVSGRLALII
+181 MIYVSGRLSLII
-193 IIMILIN
+193 IFMILIN

-246 DVIQKADQ
+246 EVIQKADQ
-254 LIDEQYTAHKKAQFV
+254 LIDEQYKAHKKAQFV

-275 IMRTITQLA
+275 IMRSITQLA
-284 YISTALLG
+284 YISSALMG
-292 AVLAIQGTMTI
+292 ATLAIQGTITI

-333 LAAIERIYEVLDE
+333 LAAIERIYEVLDA

-352 IANANVID
+352 IKKANVID

-377 NQLIMKDVSFIAEPK
+377 NQLIMKDVNFIAEPK
-392 KMIAIVGP
+392 KTIAIVGP

-409 NLLMRFYEINSGAVL
+409 NLLMRFYEINSGSIL
-424 FDGIGIKTLT
+424 FDGIDTNTLT

-464 KDATREEFI
+464 KDATREEVI
-473 DAAKKAQCDS
+473 AAAKKAQCDS
-483 FIKTLPEGYD
+483 FIQTLPEGYD

-518 SAPKVMILD
+518 SDPKVMILD

-547 LMMDRTSFVIAHRLS
+547 LMLDRTSFVIAHRLS

-582 SHNELLEQDGFYAD
+582 SHHELLDKDGFYAD
-596 LYQSQFQTPT
+596 LYQSQFQS

>member
-1 MSKKEQVLLEDVDTE
+1 
-16 KPKDIKKSIR
+16 
-26 YFFELLMLQKKKTI
+26 MLQKKKTI
-40 PAVISNVIGTLAYV
+40 PAILSNIIGTFAYV
-54 MIPLITARAIDG
+54 SIPLVTAKAIDG
-66 LIEAIKTPD
+66 LIEAVRLPGA
-75 TSMME
+75 SMME
-80 SIREA
+80 SIRDA
-85 ITGPLLLLLLL
+85 ITGPLLILLVIA
-96 SGIIF
+96 GITF

-112 SVSEE
+112 SISEE
-117 VSLTLR
+117 ASLTLR
-123 KKITDKLNKL
+123 KKITAKLNKL

-150 TADADKVSTFI
+150 TADADKVANFI
-161 VMSFN
+161 IMSFN
-166 QFVSSIIIVIVGLSL
+166 QFISSIIIVIAGLSL
-181 MIYVSGRLALII
+181 MIYVSGRLSLII
-193 IIMILIN
+193 IFMILIN

-246 DVIQKADQ
+246 EVIQKADQ
-254 LIDEQYTAHKKAQFV
+254 LIDDQYKAHKKAQFV

-275 IMRTITQLA
+275 IMRSITQLA
-284 YISTALLG
+284 YISSALMG
-292 AVLAIQGTMTI
+292 ATLAIQGTITI
-303 GLLQAFLQYVNQ
+303 GLLQAFLQYVTQ

-352 IANANVID
+352 IKKANVID

-366 EFSHVSFGYNK
+366 EFSHVSFGYIK
-377 NQLIMKDVSFIAEPK
+377 NQLIMKDVNFIAEPK
-392 KMIAIVGP
+392 KTIAIVGP

-409 NLLMRFYEINSGAVL
+409 NLLMRFYEINNGSIL
-424 FDGIGIKTLT
+424 FDGIDTNTLT

-464 KDATREEFI
+464 KDATREEVI
-473 DAAKKAQCDS
+473 AAAKKAQCDS
-483 FIKTLPEGYD
+483 FIQTLPEGYD

-518 SAPKVMILD
+518 SDPKVMILD

-547 LMMDRTSFVIAHRLS
+547 LMLDRTSFVIAHRLS

-567 DLILVMDKGNIIETG
+567 DLILVMDNGNIIETG
-582 SHNELLEQDGFYAD
+582 SHHELLEKDGFYAD
-596 LYQSQFQTPT
+596 LYQSQFQS

>member
-1 MSKKEQVLLEDVDTE
+1 MSKKEQVLLEEIDSE
-16 KPKDIKKSIR
+16 KPKNLKKAVH

-40 PAVISNVIGTLAYV
+40 PAILSNIIGTLAYV
-54 MIPLITARAIDG
+54 SIPLVTAQAIDG
-66 LIEAIKTPD
+66 LIEAVRSPGA
-75 TSMME
+75 SMME
-80 SIREA
+80 SIRAA
-85 ITGPLLLLLLL
+85 ITGPLLILLVIA
-96 SGIIF
+96 GITF

-117 VSLTLR
+117 ASLTLR
-123 KKITDKLNKL
+123 KKITEKLNTL

-150 TADADKVSTFI
+150 TADADKVSNFI

-166 QFVSSIIIVIVGLSL
+166 QFISSIIIVIVGLSF

-193 IIMILIN
+193 VFMILIN
-200 IIVTKVISKKN
+200 ILVTKVISKKN

-246 DVIQKADQ
+246 EVIQKADQ
-254 LIDEQYTAHKKAQFV
+254 LIDDQYKAHKKAQFV
-269 NFAIYP
+269 NFSIYP

-284 YISTALLG
+284 YIGSALMG
-292 AVLAIQGTMTI
+292 ATLAIQGTITI

-352 IANANVID
+352 IKKANVID

-366 EFSHVSFGYNK
+366 EFSHVSFGYTK

-392 KMIAIVGP
+392 KTIAIVGP

-409 NLLMRFYEINSGAVL
+409 NLLMRFYEINSGSIL
-424 FDGIGIKTLT
+424 FDGIDTNSLT

-464 KDATREEFI
+464 KDATREEVI
-473 DAAKKAQCDS
+473 AAAKKAQCDS
-483 FIKTLPEGYD
+483 FIQTLPEGYD

-518 SAPKVMILD
+518 SDPKVMILD

-582 SHNELLEQDGFYAD
+582 SHHELLEKDGFYAD
-596 LYQSQFQTPT
+596 LYQSQFQS

>member
-1 MSKKEQVLLEDVDTE
+1 MSKKEQVLLEEIDTE
-16 KPKDIKKSIR
+16 KPKNLKKSVH

-40 PAVISNVIGTLAYV
+40 PAILSNIIGTFAYV
-54 MIPLITARAIDG
+54 SIPLVTAKAIDG
-66 LIEAIKTPD
+66 LIEAVRLPGA
-75 TSMME
+75 SMME
-80 SIREA
+80 SIRDA
-85 ITGPLLLLLLL
+85 ITGPLLILLVIA
-96 SGIIF
+96 GITF

-112 SVSEE
+112 SISEE
-117 VSLTLR
+117 ASLTLR
-123 KKITDKLNKL
+123 KKITAKLNKL

-150 TADADKVSTFI
+150 TADADKVANFI
-161 VMSFN
+161 IMSFN
-166 QFVSSIIIVIVGLSL
+166 QFISSIIIVIAGLSL
-181 MIYVSGRLALII
+181 MIYVSGRLSLII
-193 IIMILIN
+193 IFMILIN

-246 DVIQKADQ
+246 EVIQKADQ
-254 LIDEQYTAHKKAQFV
+254 LIDDQYKAHKKAQFV

-275 IMRTITQLA
+275 IMRSITQLA
-284 YISTALLG
+284 YISSALMG
-292 AVLAIQGTMTI
+292 ATLAIQGTITI
-303 GLLQAFLQYVNQ
+303 GLLQAFLQYVTQ

-352 IANANVID
+352 IKKANVID

-377 NQLIMKDVSFIAEPK
+377 NQLIMKDVNFIAEPK
-392 KMIAIVGP
+392 KTIAIVGP

-409 NLLMRFYEINSGAVL
+409 NLLMRFYEINNGSIL
-424 FDGIGIKTLT
+424 FDGIDTNTLT

-464 KDATREEFI
+464 KDATREEVI
-473 DAAKKAQCDS
+473 AAAKKAQCDS
-483 FIKTLPEGYD
+483 FIQTLPEGYD

-518 SAPKVMILD
+518 SDPKVMILD

-547 LMMDRTSFVIAHRLS
+547 LMLDRTSFVIAHRLS

-567 DLILVMDKGNIIETG
+567 DLILVMDNGNIIETG
-582 SHNELLEQDGFYAD
+582 SHHELLEKDGFYAD
-596 LYQSQFQTPT
+596 LYQSQFQS

>member
-1 MSKKEQVLLEDVDTE
+1 MSKKEQVLLEELDSE
-16 KPKDIKKSIR
+16 KPKNLKKAVH

-40 PAVISNVIGTLAYV
+40 PAILSNIIGTLAYV
-54 MIPLITARAIDG
+54 SIPLVTAQAIDG
-66 LIEAIKTPD
+66 LIEAVRSPGA
-75 TSMME
+75 SMME
-80 SIREA
+80 SIRAA
-85 ITGPLLLLLLL
+85 ITGPLLILLFIA
-96 SGIIF
+96 GITF
-101 ICNYFQEYLIA
+101 VCNYFQEYLIA
-112 SVSEE
+112 TVSEE
-117 VSLTLR
+117 ASLTLR
-123 KKITDKLNKL
+123 KKITAKLNKL

-150 TADADKVSTFI
+150 TADADKVANFI
-161 VMSFN
+161 IMSFN
-166 QFVSSIIIVIVGLSL
+166 QFISSIIIVVAGLSL
-181 MIYVSGRLALII
+181 MIYVSGRLSLII
-193 IIMILIN
+193 IFMILIN

-234 GNTIIKAFNKQE
+234 GTTIIKAFNKQE
-246 DVIQKADQ
+246 EVIQKANQ
-254 LIDEQYTAHKKAQFV
+254 LIDDQYKAHKKAQFV

-275 IMRTITQLA
+275 IMRSITQLA
-284 YISTALLG
+284 YISSALMG
-292 AVLAIQGTMTI
+292 ATLAIQGTITI

-352 IANANVID
+352 IQKANVID

-377 NQLIMKDVSFIAEPK
+377 NQLIMKDVNFIAEPQK
-392 KMIAIVGP
+392 TIAIVGP

-409 NLLMRFYEINSGAVL
+409 NLLMRFYEINSGSIL
-424 FDGIGIKTLT
+424 FDGIDTSTLT

-464 KDATREEFI
+464 KDATREEVI
-473 DAAKKAQCDS
+473 AAAKKAQCDS
-483 FIKTLPEGYD
+483 FIQTLPEGYD

-518 SAPKVMILD
+518 SDPKVMILD

-547 LMMDRTSFVIAHRLS
+547 LMLDRTSFVIAHRLS

-582 SHNELLEQDGFYAD
+582 SHHELLEKDGFYAD
-596 LYQSQFQTPT
+596 LYQSQFQS

>member
-1 MSKKEQVLLEDVDTE
+1 MSKKEQVLLEELDSE
-16 KPKDIKKSIR
+16 KPKNLKKAVH

-40 PAVISNVIGTLAYV
+40 PAILSNIIGTLAYV
-54 MIPLITARAIDG
+54 SIPLVTAQAIDG
-66 LIEAIKTPD
+66 LIEAVKLPG

-80 SIREA
+80 SIRAA
-85 ITGPLLLLLLL
+85 ITGPLLILLIIA
-96 SGIIF
+96 GIIF

-117 VSLTLR
+117 ASLTLR
-123 KKITDKLNKL
+123 KKITAKLNKL

-150 TADADKVSTFI
+150 TADADKVANFI
-161 VMSFN
+161 IMSFN
-166 QFVSSIIIVIVGLSL
+166 QFISSIIIVIVGLSL
-181 MIYVSGRLALII
+181 MIYVSGRLSLII
-193 IIMILIN
+193 ICMILVN

-246 DVIQKADQ
+246 EVIQKADQ
-254 LIDEQYTAHKKAQFV
+254 LIDEQYKAHKKAQFV

-275 IMRTITQLA
+275 IMRSITQLA
-284 YISTALLG
+284 YISSALMG
-292 AVLAIQGTMTI
+292 ATLAIQGTITI

-352 IANANVID
+352 IKKANVID

-377 NQLIMKDVSFIAEPK
+377 NQLIMKDVNFIAEPK
-392 KMIAIVGP
+392 KTIAIVGP

-409 NLLMRFYEINSGAVL
+409 NLLMRFYEINSGSIL
-424 FDGIGIKTLT
+424 FDGIDTNTLT

-464 KDATREEFI
+464 KDATREEVI
-473 DAAKKAQCDS
+473 AAAKKAQCDS
-483 FIKTLPEGYD
+483 FIQTLPEGYD

-518 SAPKVMILD
+518 SDPKVMILD

-547 LMMDRTSFVIAHRLS
+547 LMLDRTSFVIAHRLS

-582 SHNELLEQDGFYAD
+582 SHHELLEKDGFYAD
-596 LYQSQFQTPT
+596 LYQSQFQS

>member
-1 MSKKEQVLLEDVDTE
+1 MSKKEQVLLEEIDSE
-16 KPKDIKKSIR
+16 KPKNLKKSVH

-40 PAVISNVIGTLAYV
+40 PAILSNIIGTLAYV
-54 MIPLITARAIDG
+54 SIPLVTAQAIDG
-66 LIEAIKTPD
+66 LIEAVKLPG

-80 SIREA
+80 SIRAA
-85 ITGPLLLLLLL
+85 ITGPLLILLIIA
-96 SGIIF
+96 GIIF

-117 VSLTLR
+117 TSLTLR
-123 KKITDKLNKL
+123 KKITAKLNKL

-150 TADADKVSTFI
+150 TADADKVANFI
-161 VMSFN
+161 IMSFN
-166 QFVSSIIIVIVGLSL
+166 QFISSIIIVIVGLSL
-181 MIYVSGRLALII
+181 MIYVSGRLSLII
-193 IIMILIN
+193 ICMILVN

-211 QTLFGDNMYTLGKL
+211 QTLFGDNMYTLGNL

-246 DVIQKADQ
+246 EVIQKANQ
-254 LIDEQYTAHKKAQFV
+254 LIDEQYKAHKKAQFV

-275 IMRTITQLA
+275 IMRSITQLA
-284 YISTALLG
+284 YISSALMG
-292 AVLAIQGTMTI
+292 ATLTIQGTLTI

-352 IANANVID
+352 IQKANVID

-366 EFSHVSFGYNK
+366 EFSHVSFGYNN
-377 NQLIMKDVSFIAEPK
+377 NQLIMKDVNFIAEPK
-392 KMIAIVGP
+392 KTFAIVGP

-409 NLLMRFYEINSGAVL
+409 NLLMRFYEINSGSIL
-424 FDGIGIKTLT
+424 FDGIDTNTLT

-464 KDATREEFI
+464 KDATREEVI
-473 DAAKKAQCDS
+473 AAAKKAQCDS
-483 FIKTLPEGYD
+483 FIQTLPEGYD

-518 SAPKVMILD
+518 SDPKVMILD

-547 LMMDRTSFVIAHRLS
+547 LMLDRTSFVIAHRLS

-567 DLILVMDKGNIIETG
+567 DLILVMEKGNIIETG
-582 SHNELLEQDGFYAD
+582 SHHELLEKDGFYAD
-596 LYQSQFQTPT
+596 LYQSQFQS

>member
-1 MSKKEQVLLEDVDTE
+1 MSKKEQVLLEELDSE
-16 KPKDIKKSIR
+16 KPKNLKKAVH

-40 PAVISNVIGTLAYV
+40 PAILSNIIGTLAYV
-54 MIPLITARAIDG
+54 SIPLVTAQAIDG
-66 LIEAIKTPD
+66 LIEAVKLPG

-80 SIREA
+80 SIRAA
-85 ITGPLLLLLLL
+85 ITGPLLILLIIA
-96 SGIIF
+96 GIIF

-117 VSLTLR
+117 ASLTLR
-123 KKITDKLNKL
+123 KKITAKLNKL

-150 TADADKVSTFI
+150 TADADKVANFI
-161 VMSFN
+161 IMSFN
-166 QFVSSIIIVIVGLSL
+166 QFISSIIIVIVGLSL
-181 MIYVSGRLALII
+181 MIYVSGRLSLII
-193 IIMILIN
+193 ICMILVN

-246 DVIQKADQ
+246 EVIQKADQ
-254 LIDEQYTAHKKAQFV
+254 LIDEQYKAHKKAQFV

-275 IMRTITQLA
+275 IMRSITQLA
-284 YISTALLG
+284 YISSALMG
-292 AVLAIQGTMTI
+292 ATLAIQGTITI

-333 LAAIERIYEVLDE
+333 LAAIERIYEVLDA

-352 IANANVID
+352 IKKANVID
-360 NPLGQI
+360 NPHGQI

-377 NQLIMKDVSFIAEPK
+377 NQLIMKGVNFIAEPK
-392 KMIAIVGP
+392 KTIAIVGP

-409 NLLMRFYEINSGAVL
+409 NLLMRFYEINSGSIL
-424 FDGIGIKTLT
+424 FDGIDTNTLT

-464 KDATREEFI
+464 KDATREEVI
-473 DAAKKAQCDS
+473 AAAKKAQCDS
-483 FIKTLPEGYD
+483 FIQTLPEGYD

-498 ENNMISQGQQQLLTI
+498 ENNIISQGQQQLLTI
-513 ARTIL
+513 ALTIL
-518 SAPKVMILD
+518 SDPKVMILD

-547 LMMDRTSFVIAHRLS
+547 LMLDRTSFVIAHRLS

-582 SHNELLEQDGFYAD
+582 SHHELLEKDGFYAD
-596 LYQSQFQTPT
+596 LYQSQFQS

>member
-1 MSKKEQVLLEDVDTE
+1 MSKKEQVLLEEIDSE
-16 KPKDIKKSIR
+16 KPKNLKKAVH

-40 PAVISNVIGTLAYV
+40 PAILSNFIGTLAYV
-54 MIPLITARAIDG
+54 SIPLVTAQAIDG
-66 LIEAIKTPD
+66 LIEAVRSPGA
-75 TSMME
+75 SMME
-80 SIREA
+80 SIRAA
-85 ITGPLLLLLLL
+85 ITGPLLILLVIA
-96 SGIIF
+96 GITF

-117 VSLTLR
+117 ASLTLR
-123 KKITDKLNKL
+123 KKLTAKLNKL

-150 TADADKVSTFI
+150 TADADKVANFI
-161 VMSFN
+161 IMSFN
-166 QFVSSIIIVIVGLSL
+166 QFISSIIIVIAGLSL
-181 MIYVSGRLALII
+181 MIYVSGRLSLII
-193 IIMILIN
+193 IFMILIN

-246 DVIQKADQ
+246 EVIQKADQ
-254 LIDEQYTAHKKAQFV
+254 LIDEQYKAHKKAQFV

-275 IMRTITQLA
+275 IMRSITQLA
-284 YISTALLG
+284 YISSALMG
-292 AVLAIQGTMTI
+292 ATLAIQGTITI

-352 IANANVID
+352 IQKANVID

-377 NQLIMKDVSFIAEPK
+377 NQLIMKDVNFIAEPK
-392 KMIAIVGP
+392 KTIAIVGP

-409 NLLMRFYEINSGAVL
+409 NLLMRFYEINSGSIL
-424 FDGIGIKTLT
+424 FDGIDTNTLT

-464 KDATREEFI
+464 KDATREEVI
-473 DAAKKAQCDS
+473 AAAKKAQCDS
-483 FIKTLPEGYD
+483 FIQTLPEGYD

-518 SAPKVMILD
+518 SDPKVMILD

-547 LMMDRTSFVIAHRLS
+547 LMLDRTSFVIAHRLS

-582 SHNELLEQDGFYAD
+582 SHHELLEKDGFYAD
-596 LYQSQFQTPT
+596 LYQSQFQS

>member
-1 MSKKEQVLLEDVDTE
+1 MSKKEQVLLEEIDSE
-16 KPKDIKKSIR
+16 KPKNLKKAVH

-40 PAVISNVIGTLAYV
+40 PAILSNFIGTLAYV
-54 MIPLITARAIDG
+54 SIPLVTAQAIDG
-66 LIEAIKTPD
+66 LIEAVRLPGA
-75 TSMME
+75 SMME
-80 SIREA
+80 SIRAA
-85 ITGPLLLLLLL
+85 ITGPLLILLVIA
-96 SGIIF
+96 GITF
-101 ICNYFQEYLIA
+101 VCNYFQEYLIA
-112 SVSEE
+112 TVSEE
-117 VSLTLR
+117 ASLTLR
-123 KKITDKLNKL
+123 KKITAKLNKL

-150 TADADKVSTFI
+150 TADADKVANFI
-161 VMSFN
+161 IMSFN
-166 QFVSSIIIVIVGLSL
+166 QFISSIIIVIAGLSL
-181 MIYVSGRLALII
+181 MIYVSGRLSLII
-193 IIMILIN
+193 IFMILIN

-211 QTLFGDNMYTLGKL
+211 QTLFGDNMCTLGNL

-246 DVIQKADQ
+246 EVIQKADQ
-254 LIDEQYTAHKKAQFV
+254 LIDEQYKAHKKAQFV

-275 IMRTITQLA
+275 IMRSITQLA
-284 YISTALLG
+284 YISSALMG
-292 AVLAIQGTMTI
+292 ATLAIQGTITI

-352 IANANVID
+352 IQKANLIN

-377 NQLIMKDVSFIAEPK
+377 NQLIMKDVNFIAEPK
-392 KMIAIVGP
+392 KTIAIVGP

-409 NLLMRFYEINSGAVL
+409 NLLMRFYEINSGSIL
-424 FDGIGIKTLT
+424 FDGIDTNTLT

-464 KDATREEFI
+464 KDATREEVI
-473 DAAKKAQCDS
+473 AAAKKAQCDS
-483 FIKTLPEGYD
+483 FIQTLPEGYD

-518 SAPKVMILD
+518 SDPKVMILD

-547 LMMDRTSFVIAHRLS
+547 LMLDRTSFVIAHRLS

-582 SHNELLEQDGFYAD
+582 SHHELLDKDGFYAD
-596 LYQSQFQTPT
+596 LYQSQFQS

>member
-1 MSKKEQVLLEDVDTE
+1 MSKKEQVLLEEIDSE
-16 KPKDIKKSIR
+16 KPKNLKKAVH

-40 PAVISNVIGTLAYV
+40 PAILSNIIGTLAYV
-54 MIPLITARAIDG
+54 SIPLVTAQAIDG
-66 LIEAIKTPD
+66 LIEAVRSPGA
-75 TSMME
+75 SMME
-80 SIREA
+80 SIRAA
-85 ITGPLLLLLLL
+85 ITGPLLILLVIA
-96 SGIIF
+96 GITF
-101 ICNYFQEYLIA
+101 VSNYFQEYLIA
-112 SVSEE
+112 TVSEE
-117 VSLTLR
+117 ASLTLR
-123 KKITDKLNKL
+123 KKITAKLNKL

-150 TADADKVSTFI
+150 TADADKVANFI
-161 VMSFN
+161 IMSFN
-166 QFVSSIIIVIVGLSL
+166 QFISSIIIVIAGLSL
-181 MIYVSGRLALII
+181 MIYVSGRLSLII
-193 IIMILIN
+193 IFMILIN

-211 QTLFGDNMYTLGKL
+211 QTLFGDNMCTLGNL

-246 DVIQKADQ
+246 EVIQKADQ
-254 LIDEQYTAHKKAQFV
+254 LIDEQYKAHKKAQFV

-275 IMRTITQLA
+275 IMRSITQLA
-284 YISTALLG
+284 YISSALMG
-292 AVLAIQGTMTI
+292 ATLAIQGTITI

-352 IANANVID
+352 IQKANLIN

-377 NQLIMKDVSFIAEPK
+377 NQLIMKDVNFIAEPK
-392 KMIAIVGP
+392 KTIAIVGP

-409 NLLMRFYEINSGAVL
+409 NLLMRFYEINSGSIL
-424 FDGIGIKTLT
+424 FDGIDTNTLT

-464 KDATREEFI
+464 KDATREEVI
-473 DAAKKAQCDS
+473 AAAKKAQCDS
-483 FIKTLPEGYD
+483 FIQTLPEGYD

-518 SAPKVMILD
+518 SDPKVMILD

-547 LMMDRTSFVIAHRLS
+547 LMLDRTSFVIAHRLS

-582 SHNELLEQDGFYAD
+582 NHHELLEQDGFYAD
-596 LYQSQFQTPT
+596 LYQSQFQT

>member
-1 MSKKEQVLLEDVDTE
+1 MSKKEQVLLEELDSQ
-16 KPKDIKKSIR
+16 KPKNLKKAVH

-40 PAVISNVIGTLAYV
+40 PAILSNIIGTLAYV
-54 MIPLITARAIDG
+54 SIPLVTAQAIDG
-66 LIEAIKTPD
+66 LIEAVRSPGA
-75 TSMME
+75 SMME
-80 SIREA
+80 SIRAA
-85 ITGPLLLLLLL
+85 ITGPLLILLVIA
-96 SGIIF
+96 GITF
-101 ICNYFQEYLIA
+101 VCNYFQEYLIA
-112 SVSEE
+112 TVSEE
-117 VSLTLR
+117 ASLTLR
-123 KKITDKLNKL
+123 NKITAKLNKL

-150 TADADKVSTFI
+150 TADADKVANFI
-161 VMSFN
+161 IMSFN
-166 QFVSSIIIVIVGLSL
+166 QFISSIIIVVAGLSL
-181 MIYVSGRLALII
+181 MIYVSGRLSLII
-193 IIMILIN
+193 IFMILIN
-200 IIVTKVISKKN
+200 IIVTKFISKKN

-246 DVIQKADQ
+246 EVIQKADQ
-254 LIDEQYTAHKKAQFV
+254 LIDDQYKAHKKAQFV

-275 IMRTITQLA
+275 IMRSITQLA
-284 YISTALLG
+284 YISSALMG
-292 AVLAIQGTMTI
+292 ATLAIQGTITI

-352 IANANVID
+352 TQKANVID

-377 NQLIMKDVSFIAEPK
+377 NQLIMKDVNFIAEPK
-392 KMIAIVGP
+392 KTIAIVGP

-409 NLLMRFYEINSGAVL
+409 NLLMRFYEINSGSIL
-424 FDGIGIKTLT
+424 FDGIDTNTLT

-464 KDATREEFI
+464 KDATREEVI
-473 DAAKKAQCDS
+473 AAAKKAQCDS
-483 FIKTLPEGYD
+483 FIQTLPEGYD

-518 SAPKVMILD
+518 SDPKVMILD

-547 LMMDRTSFVIAHRLS
+547 LMLDRTSFVIAHRLS

-582 SHNELLEQDGFYAD
+582 SHHELLEKDGFYAD
-596 LYQSQFQTPT
+596 LYQSQFQS

>member
-1 MSKKEQVLLEDVDTE
+1 MSKKEQVLLEELDSE
-16 KPKDIKKSIR
+16 KPKNLKKAVH
-26 YFFELLMLQKKKTI
+26 YFFELLMLQKKRTI
-40 PAVISNVIGTLAYV
+40 PAILSNIIGTLAYV
-54 MIPLITARAIDG
+54 SIPLVTAQAIDG
-66 LIEAIKTPD
+66 LIEAVKLPG

-80 SIREA
+80 SIRAA
-85 ITGPLLLLLLL
+85 ITGPLLILLIIA
-96 SGIIF
+96 GIIF

-117 VSLTLR
+117 ASLTLR
-123 KKITDKLNKL
+123 KKITAKLNKL

-150 TADADKVSTFI
+150 TADADKVANFI
-161 VMSFN
+161 IMSFN
-166 QFVSSIIIVIVGLSL
+166 QFISSIIIVIVGLSL
-181 MIYVSGRLALII
+181 MIYVSGRLSLII
-193 IIMILIN
+193 ICMILVN

-246 DVIQKADQ
+246 EVIQKADQ
-254 LIDEQYTAHKKAQFV
+254 LIDEQYKAHKKAQFV

-275 IMRTITQLA
+275 IMRSITQLA
-284 YISTALLG
+284 YISSALMG
-292 AVLAIQGTMTI
+292 ATLAIQGTITI

-333 LAAIERIYEVLDE
+333 LAAIERIYEVLDA

-352 IANANVID
+352 IKKANVID

-377 NQLIMKDVSFIAEPK
+377 NQLIMKDVNFIAEPK
-392 KMIAIVGP
+392 KTIAIVGP

-409 NLLMRFYEINSGAVL
+409 NLLMRFYEINSGSIL
-424 FDGIGIKTLT
+424 FDGIDTNTLT

-464 KDATREEFI
+464 KDATREEVI
-473 DAAKKAQCDS
+473 AAAKKAQCDS
-483 FIKTLPEGYD
+483 FIQTLPEGYD

-518 SAPKVMILD
+518 SDPKVMILD

-547 LMMDRTSFVIAHRLS
+547 LMLDRTSFVIAHRLS

-582 SHNELLEQDGFYAD
+582 NHHELLEKDGFYAD
-596 LYQSQFQTPT
+596 LYQSQFQS

>member
-1 MSKKEQVLLEDVDTE
+1 MSKKEQVHLEEIDSE
-16 KPKDIKKSIR
+16 KPKNLKKAVH

-40 PAVISNVIGTLAYV
+40 PAILSNIIGTLAYV
-54 MIPLITARAIDG
+54 AIPLVTAQAIDG
-66 LIEAIKTPD
+66 LIEAVRSPGA
-75 TSMME
+75 SMME
-80 SIREA
+80 SIRSA
-85 ITGPLLLLLLL
+85 IMGPLLILLIIA
-96 SGIIF
+96 GIIF

-112 SVSEE
+112 SVSEDA
-117 VSLTLR
+117 SLTLR
-123 KKITDKLNKL
+123 KKITAKLNKL

-150 TADADKVSTFI
+150 TADADKVANFI
-161 VMSFN
+161 IMSFN
-166 QFVSSIIIVIVGLSL
+166 QFISSIIIVIVGLSL
-181 MIYVSGRLALII
+181 MIYVSGRLSLII
-193 IIMILIN
+193 ICMILVN

-246 DVIQKADQ
+246 EVIQKADQ
-254 LIDEQYTAHKKAQFV
+254 LIDEQYKAHKKAQFV

-275 IMRTITQLA
+275 IMRSITQLA
-284 YISTALLG
+284 YISSALMG
-292 AVLAIQGTMTI
+292 ATLAIQGTLTI

-352 IANANVID
+352 IQKANVID

-377 NQLIMKDVSFIAEPK
+377 NQLIMKDVNFIAEPK
-392 KMIAIVGP
+392 KTIAIVGP

-409 NLLMRFYEINSGAVL
+409 NLLMRFYEINSGSIL
-424 FDGIGIKTLT
+424 FDGIDTNTLT

-464 KDATREEFI
+464 KDATREEVI
-473 DAAKKAQCDS
+473 AAAKKAQCDS
-483 FIKTLPEGYD
+483 FIQTLPEGYD

-518 SAPKVMILD
+518 SDPKVMILD

-547 LMMDRTSFVIAHRLS
+547 LMLDRTSFVIAHRLS

-582 SHNELLEQDGFYAD
+582 SHHELLEKDGFYAD
-596 LYQSQFQTPT
+596 LYQSQFQS